1 MTIRMADFRSFLPSP
16 RLLPLLLLPLL
27 AAAVLLHGSVAVTP
41 ADVWNAL
48 CCSPRPDDTAA
59 YIVAQSRLPQLWAA
73 VLCGSALGVA
83 GLVMQTVFANPLAD
97 PSLLGVNAGAGL
109 GAACALLLT
118 GGSFAAGGFA
128 LSGYLLTT
136 ATALAGA
143 LAVMA
148 LLAGCAAILRGRLQ
162 LLVAGV
168 MISFA
173 VSSLISVLNSMATAQ
188 GVRSFVIWGMG
199 DFTGVTAGRLPAF
212 ALTVGAGLAL
222 VGTQLKP
229 LNAMLLG
236 DAYARNLG
244 VNVRRSRTW
253 LLLAAGLL
261 CAVVTALCGP
271 VSFIGIAAPHIARL
285 TTRTADHRRLLPAT
299 LLWGADLALLATLLT
314 RLPDGRLLPLNAVT
328 PLLGVPVVL
337 YLLLRRKV

>member
-1 MTIRMADFRSFLPSP
+1 MISPKAFSHLPPALP
-16 RLLPLLLLPLL
+16 RRLPLLLLPLL
-27 AAAVLLHGSVAVTP
+27 AVAVLLHGSVDVP
-41 ADVWNAL
+41 LSDVWLAL
-48 CCSPRPDDTAA
+48 CGKARPDNAAA
-59 YIVAQSRLPQLWAA
+59 YIVMQARVPQLWTA
-73 VLCGSALGVA
+73 VLCGGALAVS
-83 GLVMQTVFANPLAD
+83 GLVMQTTFSNPLAD
-97 PSLLGVNAGAGL
+97 PSLLGVNAGAAL

-118 GGSFAAGGFA
+118 GGSFSAGGFA

-136 ATALAGA
+136 SAALVGA

-148 LLAGCAAILRGRLQ
+148 LLAGCATVLRGRLQ

-173 VSSLISVLNSMATAQ
+173 VSSFISVLNSMATAQ

-199 DFTGVTAGRLPAF
+199 DFSGVTATRLPAF
-212 ALTVGAGLAL
+212 ALTVGAGLLL
-222 VGTQLKP
+222 VATQLKP

-271 VSFIGIAAPHIARL
+271 VSFIGIAAPHIARF
-285 TTRTADHRRLLPAT
+285 TARTSDHRRLLPDS

-314 RLPDGRLLPLNAVT
+314 HLPDGRLLPLNAVT